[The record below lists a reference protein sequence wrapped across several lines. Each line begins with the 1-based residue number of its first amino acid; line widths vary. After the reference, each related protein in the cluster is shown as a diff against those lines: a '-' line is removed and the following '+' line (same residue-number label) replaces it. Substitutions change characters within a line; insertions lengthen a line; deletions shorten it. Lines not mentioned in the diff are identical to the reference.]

1 MADSTG
7 LVVGS
12 RSGDNGGAEVSNLQK
27 CSSNVSNNAVDVA
40 QQPYRHLGTYYNV
53 EAAQAI
59 VVPPPRPIGES
70 AGKLNLFTFFAL
82 S

>member
-27 CSSNVSNNAVDVA
+27 CSANSSDA
-40 QQPYRHLGTYYNV
+40 QQPYRHLATYYNV
-53 EAAQAI
+53 EAAQAV

-70 AGKLNLFTFFAL
+70 AGKFTFL
-82 S
+82 L